1 MKVQSDAASAP
12 TRTHSLP
19 PKIQAELAAIVQK
32 VGNLF
37 SARITDIAPSP
48 STGTPNPSLSA
59 QTSATPSWR
68 LILSADGLPQPLQTD
83 IRTAQLP
90 QDWLVGKV
98 LQLQVTALGLKVVDS
113 LAPPQTEP
121 PQALL
126 ATTLQTLSKWLPLQG
141 DLRRN
146 LEALVRLSSDTRL
159 PRDLAQTLDK
169 LNQTLPTPP
178 RVSEAGGLKQAIQ
191 QSGAGFER
199 QLLKSLAE
207 SRTASPD
214 KTSILSPGA
223 ESRLLSAAPQDIK
236 ALLTVALGAALAQ
249 LNRAPNSALP
259 ANWEQLVSWL
269 TRQTAEQ
276 PGMATGGHP
285 LQFPPPMAREG
296 GRPPLPANLDA
307 GEMLRALAQATARL
321 HSHQLNALQQNLSA
335 GPDQSGAQVWFVEV
349 PVAAPRMDSI
359 QMRFEKEQRSG
370 AKDNKK
376 SRWKIVLAF
385 DLEGLG
391 PMQSQVLYTEGTVS
405 ATFWAMEQR
414 TLGLVTEE
422 LPRLRKGLQDWG
434 LEVGDLAVRKGAP
447 PTPSAPISRQLID
460 ERA

>member
-1 MKVQSDAASAP
+1 MKVQPDAAAAP
-12 TRTHSLP
+12 TRTNSLP
-19 PKIQAELAAIVQK
+19 PKIQAELSAIVQK

-37 SARITDIAPSP
+37 SARITDISPSP
-48 STGTPNPSLSA
+48 STATPNPTPNA

-68 LILSADGLPQPLQTD
+68 LILSAEGLPQPLQTD

-121 PQALL
+121 TQALL

-141 DLRRN
+141 DLRHN

-169 LNQTLPTPP
+169 LNQALPTPP

-191 QSGAGFER
+191 QSGAGLER
-199 QLLKSLAE
+199 HLLRTLAE
-207 SRTASPD
+207 NRGPAPD
-214 KTSILSPGA
+214 KAALPSSA
-223 ESRLLSAAPQDIK
+223 EPRLLSAAPQDIK
-236 ALLTVALGAALAQ
+236 ALLTVALGATLAQ
-249 LNRAPNSALP
+249 LNRLPNSALP

-285 LQFPPPMAREG
+285 LQFPPPMGREG

-335 GPDQSGAQVWFVEV
+335 GPDQTGAQVWFVEV

-405 ATFWAMEQR
+405 ATFWAMEQK